1 MTMIEPFGV
10 DYVRPQSQDCPNC
23 SCCTA
28 PLCERGR
35 TSVHTCVG
43 LTPEAYRA
51 TVYGC
56 PCSSRL
62 TRGTHAWRLDRI
74 RATRYATEYP
84 LAPAAEVALR
94 ALVHGEVVDD
104 LPVLALLRVAGFAAE
119 LADETFVVTELGRYY
134 LNTRSDLRFPTSVE
148 VLSVDVKTR
157 SAQCLVLSWSETEP
171 VTVLLD
177 QLLVDTQLTAGELP
191 GMTLEAHANHQA
203 ATADDVVLTR
213 IALPSAEQAEAEG
226 EGPEAAAEPAEA
238 AQAVEETEPVGGD
251 GE

>member
-10 DYVRPQSQDCPNC
+10 DYVRPQSPDCPNC

-35 TSVHTCVG
+35 TSTHECHG
-43 LTPEAYRA
+43 LTPEEYRA

-104 LPVLALLRVAGFAAE
+104 MPMLARLRIAGFVAE
-119 LADETFVVTELGRYY
+119 PAEGTFTVTELGTYY
-134 LNTRSDLRFPTSVE
+134 LNTRSDPRFPTSVE

-157 SAQCLVLSWSETEP
+157 SAQCLVLSWSATEP

-177 QLLVDTQLTAGELP
+177 QLLVDTERTADELP
-191 GMTLEAHANHQA
+191 GMALEAHANHLA

-213 IALPSAEQAEAEG
+213 ITVPVEAVVEDVVEDEPGDGGEG
-226 EGPEAAAEPAEA
+226 E
-238 AQAVEETEPVGGD
+238 
-251 GE
+251 